1 MLPFRALIL
10 REVPNSVS
18 CGLKPENNVA
28 LKSVQNV
35 CCQFRYSLD
44 EISMSEEEKN
54 TIRQLTRLQRRVL
67 GTLMEKGF
75 TTPDQYPMTI
85 KGATTGC
92 NQKSNRDP
100 VTEYSEAE
108 VADAL
113 EQLRQLGLVAEV
125 FTDGGRAARYR
136 HYARHKFDFNEAQ
149 FAIICELLLRGR
161 QQPGELRTRASRMVR
176 IDSQEQLKA
185 DLQSLQDKGFVQS
198 NGPLERRGV
207 EVDHTFYLPKE
218 NMTMAAGN
226 FTADEEPATP
236 APAAAPA
243 APRTAPPV
251 STPPAAPSAE
261 PGLLR
266 ALQSQLDLVQSNM
279 MNLQA
284 ALEKTQERLE
294 RIERELGLS

>member
-1 MLPFRALIL
+1 
-10 REVPNSVS
+10 
-18 CGLKPENNVA
+18 
-28 LKSVQNV
+28 
-35 CCQFRYSLD
+35 
-44 EISMSEEEKN
+44 MSEEEKN

-113 EQLRQLGLVAEV
+113 EQLRQLGLVAEI

-176 IDSQEQLKA
+176 VDSQEQLKA

-226 FTADEEPATP
+226 FAADDEPASP

-243 APRTAPPV
+243 APRTTVPV
-251 STPPAAPSAE
+251 STAPAAPAIE
-261 PGLLR
+261 AGLLR

-284 ALEKTQERLE
+284 TLEKTQERLE

>member
-1 MLPFRALIL
+1 
-10 REVPNSVS
+10 
-18 CGLKPENNVA
+18 
-28 LKSVQNV
+28 
-35 CCQFRYSLD
+35 
-44 EISMSEEEKN
+44 MSEEEKN

-75 TTPDQYPMTI
+75 TTPDQYPMTL

-113 EQLRQLGLVAEV
+113 EQLRQIGLVAEV

-149 FAIICELLLRGR
+149 FAILCELLLRGR

-176 IDSQEQLKA
+176 IDSQDQLKT
-185 DLQSLQDKGFVQS
+185 DLQSLQEKGFVQS

-218 NMTMAAGN
+218 NMTMAAASLP
-226 FTADEEPATP
+226 ADDD
-236 APAAAPA
+236 PAASPSA
-243 APRTAPPV
+243 
-251 STPPAAPSAE
+251 PPAASRPMTSSAASVSASSASSTAGPVAAID

-266 ALQSQLDLVQSNM
+266 ALQSQLMDFKSQMETLQSSMDSVQ
-279 MNLQA
+279 Q
-284 ALEKTQERLE
+284 RLD
-294 RIERELGLS
+294 RIERDLGVN

>member
-1 MLPFRALIL
+1 
-10 REVPNSVS
+10 
-18 CGLKPENNVA
+18 
-28 LKSVQNV
+28 
-35 CCQFRYSLD
+35 
-44 EISMSEEEKN
+44 MSDEEKN
-54 TIRQLTRLQRRVL
+54 TVRQLTRLQRRVL
-67 GTLMEKGF
+67 GVLMEKGF

-92 NQKSNRDP
+92 TQKSNRDP

-149 FAIICELLLRGR
+149 FAVVCELLLRGR

-176 IDSQEQLKA
+176 IDSQDQLKA

-218 NMTMAAGN
+218 NMTMTVGN
-226 FTADEEPATP
+226 FPTEEEPASPTRSGS
-236 APAAAPA
+236 APASQAISARPSGNSAAA
-243 APRTAPPV
+243 ADI
-251 STPPAAPSAE
+251 E

-266 ALQSQLDLVQSNM
+266 GLQSQLSDLTSQMEALQSVIESVQ
-279 MNLQA
+279 Q
-284 ALEKTQERLE
+284 RLE
-294 RIERELGLS
+294 RIERDLGV

>member
-1 MLPFRALIL
+1 
-10 REVPNSVS
+10 
-18 CGLKPENNVA
+18 
-28 LKSVQNV
+28 
-35 CCQFRYSLD
+35 
-44 EISMSEEEKN
+44 MSEEEKN

-226 FTADEEPATP
+226 FAADDEPAAP
-236 APAAAPA
+236 AQAAAPA
-243 APRTAPPV
+243 TPRSATPPSSAPTAPV
-251 STPPAAPSAE
+251 VE

-266 ALQSQLDLVQSNM
+266 ALQTQLDLVQSNM
-279 MNLQA
+279 MNLQS
-284 ALEKTQERLE
+284 ALEKTQDRLE

>member
-1 MLPFRALIL
+1 
-10 REVPNSVS
+10 
-18 CGLKPENNVA
+18 
-28 LKSVQNV
+28 
-35 CCQFRYSLD
+35 
-44 EISMSEEEKN
+44 MSEEEKN

-218 NMTMAAGN
+218 NMTMVAGH
-226 FTADEEPATP
+226 FTAEDEPAAQ
-236 APAAAPA
+236 APAAAPV
-243 APRTAPPV
+243 APRTTAV
-251 STPPAAPSAE
+251 STVPTAPAVE

-284 ALEKTQERLE
+284 ALEKTQDRLE

>member
-1 MLPFRALIL
+1 
-10 REVPNSVS
+10 
-18 CGLKPENNVA
+18 
-28 LKSVQNV
+28 
-35 CCQFRYSLD
+35 
-44 EISMSEEEKN
+44 MSEEEKN
-54 TIRQLTRLQRRVL
+54 LVRQLTRLQRRVL

-85 KGATTGC
+85 KGAMTGC

-149 FAIICELLLRGR
+149 FAVICELLLRGR

-185 DLQSLQDKGFVQS
+185 DLQSLQEKGFVQS

-207 EVDHTFYLPKE
+207 EVDHTFYLLKE
-218 NMTMAAGN
+218 NMTMAAAN
-226 FTADEEPATP
+226 LPADDEPTAAVASTAAAVFRPVASSS
-236 APAAAPA
+236 PAAS
-243 APRTAPPV
+243 V
-251 STPPAAPSAE
+251 E

-266 ALQSQLDLVQSNM
+266 ALQSQLTELNSQMSA
-279 MNLQA
+279 LQCVMDSM
-284 ALEKTQERLE
+284 QQRLE
-294 RIERELGLS
+294 RIERDLGV

>member
-1 MLPFRALIL
+1 
-10 REVPNSVS
+10 
-18 CGLKPENNVA
+18 
-28 LKSVQNV
+28 
-35 CCQFRYSLD
+35 
-44 EISMSEEEKN
+44 MSDEEKN
-54 TIRQLTRLQRRVL
+54 TVRQLTRLQRRVL
-67 GTLMEKGF
+67 GVLMEKGF

-149 FAIICELLLRGR
+149 FAIVCELLLRGR

-176 IDSQEQLKA
+176 IDSQDQLKA

-218 NMTMAAGN
+218 NMTMTVGN
-226 FTADEEPATP
+226 FPAEEEPAAQVRP
-236 APAAAPA
+236 ASTSMPPNSTRASGSPAAAEI
-243 APRTAPPV
+243 
-251 STPPAAPSAE
+251 E
-261 PGLLR
+261 PGLLKT
-266 ALQSQLDLVQSNM
+266 LQSQLSDLTSQMDALQSVMESVQ
-279 MNLQA
+279 Q
-284 ALEKTQERLE
+284 RLD
-294 RIERELGLS
+294 RIERDLGV

>member
-1 MLPFRALIL
+1 
-10 REVPNSVS
+10 
-18 CGLKPENNVA
+18 
-28 LKSVQNV
+28 
-35 CCQFRYSLD
+35 
-44 EISMSEEEKN
+44 MSEEEKN

-85 KGATTGC
+85 KGAATGC

-136 HYARHKFDFNEAQ
+136 HYARHRFDFNEAQ

-198 NGPLERRGV
+198 NGALERRGV

-218 NMTMAAGN
+218 NMTMVAGH
-226 FTADEEPATP
+226 FTAEDEPAAP
-236 APAAAPA
+236 ATAAAPV
-243 APRTAPPV
+243 APRTTPISTAP
-251 STPPAAPSAE
+251 TAPAVE

-284 ALEKTQERLE
+284 ALEKTQDRLE

>member
-1 MLPFRALIL
+1 
-10 REVPNSVS
+10 
-18 CGLKPENNVA
+18 
-28 LKSVQNV
+28 
-35 CCQFRYSLD
+35 
-44 EISMSEEEKN
+44 MSEEEKN

-226 FTADEEPATP
+226 FAADDEPAAPTP
-236 APAAAPA
+236 ASAPA
-243 APRTAPPV
+243 APRTTATASTAP
-251 STPPAAPSAE
+251 TAAAVE

-284 ALEKTQERLE
+284 TLEKTQERLE

>member
-1 MLPFRALIL
+1 
-10 REVPNSVS
+10 
-18 CGLKPENNVA
+18 
-28 LKSVQNV
+28 
-35 CCQFRYSLD
+35 
-44 EISMSEEEKN
+44 MSDEEKN
-54 TIRQLTRLQRRVL
+54 TVRQLTRLQRRVL
-67 GTLMEKGF
+67 GVLMEKGF

-149 FAIICELLLRGR
+149 FAIVCELLLRGR

-176 IDSQEQLKA
+176 IDSQDQLKA

-218 NMTMAAGN
+218 NMTMTVGN
-226 FTADEEPATP
+226 FPVEEEPAPQTRPGSAAPIP
-236 APAAAPA
+236 ATSARPPSTPAAAEI
-243 APRTAPPV
+243 
-251 STPPAAPSAE
+251 E

-266 ALQSQLDLVQSNM
+266 TLQSQLSDLTSQMEALQSVMESVQ
-279 MNLQA
+279 Q
-284 ALEKTQERLE
+284 RLD
-294 RIERELGLS
+294 RIERDLGV

>member
-1 MLPFRALIL
+1 
-10 REVPNSVS
+10 
-18 CGLKPENNVA
+18 
-28 LKSVQNV
+28 
-35 CCQFRYSLD
+35 
-44 EISMSEEEKN
+44 MSEEEKN
-54 TIRQLTRLQRRVL
+54 TVRQLTRLQRRVL

-85 KGATTGC
+85 KGAMTGC

-149 FAIICELLLRGR
+149 FAVICELLLRGR

-185 DLQSLQDKGFVQS
+185 DLQSLQEKGFVQS

-218 NMTMAAGN
+218 NMTMAAAN
-226 FTADEEPATP
+226 LPADDEPAAPMASTAASVSRP
-236 APAAAPA
+236 VASSSPASAPAAS
-243 APRTAPPV
+243 V
-251 STPPAAPSAE
+251 E

-266 ALQSQLDLVQSNM
+266 ALQSQLTELNSQMSALQSVM
-279 MNLQA
+279 DSMQ
-284 ALEKTQERLE
+284 QRLE
-294 RIERELGLS
+294 RIERDLGV